1 MKDLRG
7 KIIPIMRHLLIFL
20 FCALSATLFAQSA
33 KQYAYVNKYKDIAI
47 SEMERAGVPA
57 SIKLAQA
64 LLESGAGTSTL
75 SNRAKNHFGIKCGG
89 ERWKGK
95 KYFHKDDD
103 YDANGKLRESCFR
116 VYKNPESSFI
126 AHSDFLRNNR
136 RYEFLFR
143 LNPYDYKR
151 WAYGLKKAGYATSA
165 TYPQK
170 LIKLIETLELN
181 QYDRMNANDVIVD
194 NNSESYQESQLGVIL
209 NNDVKLVLA
218 NANETPQQLADRVN
232 AKLSKILRYNE
243 ELISPNQRL
252 NRDERVYLQPKRN
265 SFRGNKKYHYVQAG
279 ESIYDIA
286 QLYGVKEDKLRKR
299 NRIEDGQEPKFNE
312 KIKLRGWKV
321 PSRDAAKTSKKVS
334 NPPPVIAEPVPRPDN
349 RPDKRPDATT
359 VNDEEEETDGLPPI
373 TGGRRPVLTSDTGER
388 GEDFYPPQPPS
399 APPVSPDR
407 PVNNQPSTPDP
418 VYNPPTNTTNP
429 APPVDNSVYHT
440 VATGDTLYNISRRY
454 GLSVQ
459 ELMSLNGLENNV
471 IRKGQQLKVK

>member
-1 MKDLRG
+1 
-7 KIIPIMRHLLIFL
+7 MRHLLIFL
-20 FCALSATLFAQSA
+20 FCTFSVAIFAQSA
-33 KQYAYVNKYKDIAI
+33 KQYSYVNKYKDIAI

-57 SIKLAQA
+57 SIKLAQG

-89 ERWKGK
+89 DRWKGK
-95 KYFHKDDD
+95 EYFHKDDD
-103 YDANGKLRESCFR
+103 YDANGKLKESCFR

-126 AHSDFLRNNR
+126 AHSDFLRDNP

-151 WAYGLKKAGYATSA
+151 WAHGLKKAGYATSA

-194 NNSESYQESQLGVIL
+194 NNSESYEETQLGVLL

-218 NANETPQQLADRVN
+218 NADETPQQLADRVN
-232 AKLSKILRYNE
+232 TKLSKILRYNE
-243 ELISPNQRL
+243 ELTSPNQRL
-252 NRDERVYLQPKRN
+252 QRDERVYLQPKRN

-279 ESIYDIA
+279 ESLYLIA
-286 QLYGVKEDKLRKR
+286 QLYGVKEEKLRKR
-299 NRIEDGQEPKFNE
+299 NRIADGQEPKFNE

-321 PSRDAAKTSKKVS
+321 PKGEATKTSKKIN
-334 NPPPVIAEPVPRPDN
+334 NPAPVIAEPTPRPDN
-349 RPDKRPDATT
+349 RPDTT
-359 VNDEEEETDGLPPI
+359 PIDDEETDGLPPI

-388 GEDFYPPQPPS
+388 GKDFYPPKPPV
-399 APPVSPDR
+399 APPVTPDR
-407 PVNNQPSTPDP
+407 PVNNTPSTPTTDP
-418 VYNPPTNTTNP
+418 VYYPPTNTTNNPPP
-429 APPVDNSVYHT
+429 ANNAVFHT
-440 VATGDTLYNISRRY
+440 VATGDTLYNISRKY

-459 ELMSLNGLENNV
+459 ELMGLNGLENNV

>member
-1 MKDLRG
+1 
-7 KIIPIMRHLLIFL
+7 MRHLLILL
-20 FCALSATLFAQSA
+20 FCAISTTIFAQSP
-33 KQYAYVNKYKDIAI
+33 KQYSYVNKYKDIAI

-64 LLESGAGTSTL
+64 LLESGAGTSNL

-89 ERWKGK
+89 DRWKGK

-126 AHSDFLRNNR
+126 AHSDFLRDNP
-136 RYEFLFR
+136 RYDFLFR

-151 WAYGLKKAGYATSA
+151 WAHGLKKAGYATSA

-170 LIKLIETLELN
+170 LIKLIENLELN

-194 NNSESYQESQLGVIL
+194 NSESYEEKLRGIIL

-218 NANETPQQLADRVN
+218 KANETPQQLADRVN
-232 AKLSKILRYNE
+232 TKLSKILRYNE
-243 ELISPNQRL
+243 EVTSPNQRL
-252 NRDERVYLQPKRN
+252 QRDERVYIQPKRN
-265 SFRGNKKYHYVQAG
+265 SFRGTKKYHYIQAG
-279 ESIYDIA
+279 ESLYDIA
-286 QLYGVKEDKLRKR
+286 QLYGVKEEKLRKR
-299 NRIEDGQEPKFNE
+299 NRIQEGQEPKFNG

-321 PSRDAAKTSKKVS
+321 STRKAAKTSKKVN
-334 NPPPVIAEPVPRPDN
+334 NPPPIVAEPAPRPGN
-349 RPDKRPDATT
+349 RLDATP
-359 VNDEEEETDGLPPI
+359 VNDDDEETDGLPPI

-388 GEDFYPPQPPS
+388 GEDFYPEPPS
-399 APPVSPDR
+399 AQPVMPER
-407 PVNNQPSTPDP
+407 PVNSSPSIPDP
-418 VYNPPTNTTNP
+418 VYYPPTNPTNNPPP
-429 APPVDNSVYHT
+429 ADNTVYHT
-440 VATGDTLYNISRRY
+440 VTTGDTLYNISRRY
-454 GLSVQ
+454 ELSVP